1 MYICICNAVT
11 DSQIREA
18 LDDGATSIADLN
30 KTLSVGSCCGK
41 PTRSARQ
48 IIKQYRSGMKIDELS
63 YNAM

>member
-41 PTRSARQ
+41 STRSARP
-48 IIKQYRSGMKIDELS
+48 IIKQYRSGMEIDELS